1 MARVQ
6 CGPLSVKQGN
16 WTESKATPEPGFL
29 CVGTDEFSSGTE
41 TNGVRILTGARHPAT
56 MDFTPIFY
64 DEDELGFE
72 MSASYRPLGKVQWWF
87 EHGNRAGIAITK
99 NRGQVAAA
107 DFDKIPIT
115 E

>member
-1 MARVQ
+1 
-6 CGPLSVKQGN
+6 
-16 WTESKATPEPGFL
+16 
-29 CVGTDEFSSGTE
+29 
-41 TNGVRILTGARHPAT
+41 

-64 DEDELGFE
+64 DEDELGFG

-107 DFDKIPIT
+107 DFDKVKSKSSTYDMLMGSGQSLNHSRRKIPIT